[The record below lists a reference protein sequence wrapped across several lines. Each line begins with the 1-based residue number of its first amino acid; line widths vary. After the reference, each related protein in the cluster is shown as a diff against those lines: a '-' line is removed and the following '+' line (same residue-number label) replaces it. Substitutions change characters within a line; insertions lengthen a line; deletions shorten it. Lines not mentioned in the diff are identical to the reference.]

1 MFKKKILSRIEMIV
15 SNVMN
20 IDTERMLKSRT
31 MECVDARALLIH
43 CLVEK
48 GFSDNEISRYLGITR
63 QGVNKLKN
71 SFDIRLRNFSFR
83 LAWKGLSKS
92 ISSV

>member
-1 MFKKKILSRIEMIV
+1 MFKKKILSEIEMIV
-15 SNVMN
+15 SNVMEV
-20 IDTERMLKSRT
+20 DTESLLKSRT

-43 CLVEK
+43 CLAEK
-48 GFSDNEISRYLGITR
+48 GFSDNEISRYIGVTR

-83 LAWKGLSKS
+83 LAWKELSKS
-92 ISSV
+92 IASI